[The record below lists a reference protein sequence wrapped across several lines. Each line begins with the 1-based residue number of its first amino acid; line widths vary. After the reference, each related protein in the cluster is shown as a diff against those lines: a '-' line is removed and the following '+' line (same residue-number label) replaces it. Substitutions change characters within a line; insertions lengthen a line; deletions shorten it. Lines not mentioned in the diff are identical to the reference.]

1 MSIINYNNKIRTMF
15 FDKRLLPVKPKVKY
29 DNKLDATLEYARNY
43 DTLYDFANSCIRLN
57 PSDYDVSEFGDDPEN
72 GMLLFPD
79 IAMGYGYTANVG
91 KYLPDPKSEYEPHF
105 YKHFR
110 IRKYKECFTVGTFR
124 PEYGEGSGMAVFSD
138 NLLDTLKN
146 VLNLPMSIFFT
157 FSTLTGLQTFRNDE
171 TRWLFHGGLVSGKI
185 EARNFYY
192 FNKFTDQLQ
201 FPNRLVDDYELAF
214 LKAEMWN
221 VAI

>member
-1 MSIINYNNKIRTMF
+1 MNIINFNNKVRTMF
-15 FDKRLLPVKPKVKY
+15 FDKKILPVKPKLKY
-29 DNKLDATLEYARNY
+29 DNNLGAVVEYARNY
-43 DTLYDFANSCIRLN
+43 NTIYDFAISYIRLN

-79 IAMGYGYTANVG
+79 IVMGYGYTANVS
-91 KYLPDPKSEYEPHF
+91 KYLPDPKSEYGPHF

-110 IRKYKECFTVGTFR
+110 IRKYKECFTVVTFR

-146 VLNLPMSIFFT
+146 ALNLPMSIFFS
-157 FSTLTGLQTFRNDE
+157 FLTLTGLQTFRNDE
-171 TRWLFHGGLVSGKI
+171 TRWLFHGGLMSGKI
-185 EARNFYY
+185 ETANLYY

-201 FPNRLVDDYELAF
+201 FPNRLVDDAELAF

-221 VAI
+221 VTI